1 MTDIVS
7 EDYDELLEGI
17 IILIDNLIMSE
28 PMLYAKPKFH
38 DIIIDEVTN
47 LIQIQLEDTYK
58 PDYLI
63 KRAVNEGMRH
73 YYTVHNPRR
82 SYNRSIILKLPNV
95 IAMTAKLNYLKNI
108 PQPEQRTN
116 EWYLFRQT
124 VLTASS
130 IWKAYGSEKAKNQII
145 YDKCEPVDLEKYNR
159 VNMESPMHWGQ
170 KYEDV
175 SIEWYENHY
184 NTKVTEFGC
193 IPHKHIPYLAAS
205 PDGINTDINSKR
217 YGRMLEVKN
226 IFNREITGIP
236 KLEYWIQMQV
246 QMEVC
251 NLNECDFLETRFIE
265 YESYNDFM
273 SDGCFNFT
281 ETENIK
287 GIIICFIQNEKP
299 IYEYAP
305 LYQTIEQYEV
315 WEQATMEKH
324 REKVWLRNMYW
335 KLDEISCVLV
345 LRNKFWFNS
354 TKHVLKDIW
363 DSIEKERVSGHQHRA
378 PNTRKKA
385 EEVKEKTCSIIL
397 NNGVATIVNKNNQEP
412 VINEPVILEP
422 VIPEPVI
429 PEPVILEPVILE
441 PVIPEPVIP
450 EPVINEPVKENIILQ
465 NVMALPAKRT
475 ITIDI

>member
-1 MTDIVS
+1 
-7 EDYDELLEGI
+7 
-17 IILIDNLIMSE
+17 
-28 PMLYAKPKFH
+28 
-38 DIIIDEVTN
+38 
-47 LIQIQLEDTYK
+47 
-58 PDYLI
+58 
-63 KRAVNEGMRH
+63 
-73 YYTVHNPRR
+73 
-82 SYNRSIILKLPNV
+82 
-95 IAMTAKLNYLKNI
+95 
-108 PQPEQRTN
+108 
-116 EWYLFRQT
+116 
-124 VLTASS
+124 
-130 IWKAYGSEKAKNQII
+130 
-145 YDKCEPVDLEKYNR
+145 
-159 VNMESPMHWGQ
+159 
-170 KYEDV
+170 
-175 SIEWYENHY
+175 
-184 NTKVTEFGC
+184 
-193 IPHKHIPYLAAS
+193 
-205 PDGINTDINSKR
+205 
-217 YGRMLEVKN
+217 
-226 IFNREITGIP
+226 
-236 KLEYWIQMQV
+236 MQV

-251 NLNECDFLETRFIE
+251 DLNECDFLETRFIE

-363 DSIEKERVSGHQHRA
+363 DYIEKERVSGHQHRA

-397 NNGVATIVNKNNQEP
+397 NNGVIPEP
-412 VINEPVILEP
+412 VIPEP

-429 PEPVILEPVILE
+429 PEPVIL
-441 PVIPEPVIP
+441 EPVIP